1 MSIIRSH
8 TPQGPTAPAPV
19 FVLRND
25 AGLRLTFMEQGA
37 TWLSCSLVLADGSRR
52 EVLLGCRDQAE
63 YRRQR
68 LYVGAVIG
76 RFSNRI
82 RNSCFELDGQLQQ
95 LSPNEGPHHLHG
107 GPEGF
112 DRKDWRVLRY
122 DERELVFGL
131 VSPHGDQGYPGE
143 VTARVCYR
151 IGEDLSL
158 AISMSARSTAPC
170 PVGLSQHAYFNLD
183 GDRGGD
189 TASCLGQRLRVAADH
204 WLPIDADKLPAAD
217 LQSVLG
223 RGFDL
228 REGATLAQAI
238 EADPTLRAEGGFD
251 HCLALRPG
259 LAMSQEGESAAE
271 LWSTDGQVSMQLRT
285 DQAALQVYT
294 GQDLFE
300 VMARDGRHYP
310 AHAGIALEPQF
321 VPDSMNSAFDTALRP
336 DCILRPGQVWHSCSR
351 MNFALHP
358 AASDSRDVTKSQ
370 TTLRSV
376 NGSAPGLRAF
386 RALGEAARYW
396 ITTKTWR
403 PAL

>member
-8 TPQGPTAPAPV
+8 TPQDSTVPAPV
-19 FVLRND
+19 FVLRNA
-25 AGLRLTFMEQGA
+25 AGMQLAFMALGA
-37 TWLSCSLVLADGSRR
+37 TWLSCSLPLADGSRR
-52 EVLLGCRDQAE
+52 EVLLGCSDQAE

-82 RNSCFELDGQLQQ
+82 RDSRFELDGQLQQ

-112 DRKDWRVLRY
+112 DRKDWRVLQY
-122 DERELVFGL
+122 DESELVFGL
-131 VSPHGDQGYPGE
+131 VSPDGDQGYPGE
-143 VTARVCYR
+143 VTARVSYR

-158 AISMSARSTAPC
+158 AISFSARSTAPC

-183 GDRGGD
+183 GDLGGH
-189 TASCLGQRLRVAADH
+189 TAACLGQRLRVAADH

-217 LQSVLG
+217 LQSVRG

-238 EADPTLRAEGGFD
+238 EADPTLRSEGGFD

-259 LAMSQEGESAAE
+259 LTLSPDGESAAE
-271 LWSTDGQVSMQLRT
+271 LWSADGQVSMQLRT

-321 VPDSMNSAFDTALRP
+321 VPDSMNQAFDAARRP
-336 DCILRPGQVWHSCSR
+336 DCILRPGEVWRSCSR
-351 MNFALHP
+351 LSFALHP
-358 AASDSRDVTKSQ
+358 AGSNPWGSRQ
-370 TTLRSV
+370 TLDR
-376 NGSAPGLRAF
+376 
-386 RALGEAARYW
+386 
-396 ITTKTWR
+396 
-403 PAL
+403 